1 MKKLFCFLAMI
12 ATFGLINISSY
23 AAETPVYDETFNN
36 NQGAFYAN
44 GTPIVISEIDGNTTI
59 TWDGGKQTVT
69 NSVSVFGGG
78 NGGNY
83 ELSQITM
90 ESGTVQNLVAGGIGF
105 TADKPSTVTNANV
118 TINGGLIS
126 NAVTGGG
133 YFNAKVNNSNI
144 QMNGGTALTVQG
156 GGMASG
162 KIDGVN
168 YSVGT
173 KEDSISSPNRT
184 ETANITISGG
194 KITYG
199 IFGGGQGYSYT
210 GTANLTISDGDISG
224 SYVTAGGSNG
234 YTSSANVKLTG
245 GKIGVYQTVNRGTL
259 NTAIVKVAGTSIGKF
274 YVGGETEDKSV
285 TGIINK
291 INTYLVSGNIET
303 LYSGTSNGSPITL
316 DNEAYNVTATNSVKI
331 TNDNIGD
338 SKKSISYDFTVS
350 TKTVKLF
357 VNQNMKMPIVVT
369 TNPTGYED
377 IFVDLFSYSVDD
389 ESIANVSDDGVITG
403 VSEGNTSVTVKNGE
417 KVETIDVTVTDV
429 QHLIVLLSVIATL
442 VVILLTVL
450 FAFLYLEFFE

>member
-1 MKKLFCFLAMI
+1 MKKLFCFLALI
-12 ATFGLINISSY
+12 TTFGLINIPSY
-23 AAETPVYDETFNN
+23 AAEAPSYDSTYNN
-36 NQGAFYAN
+36 NQGAFFAN
-44 GTPIVISEIDGNTTI
+44 GTPIVISEVEGNTTI
-59 TWDGGKQTVT
+59 TWNGGSQIVPNT
-69 NSVSVFGGG
+69 VSVFGGG

-83 ELSQITM
+83 NSSKITM
-90 ESGTVQNLVAGGIGF
+90 KSGTVQNLVAGGLGYS
-105 TADKPSTVTNANV
+105 ADKSSTVTTANV
-118 TINGGLIS
+118 IINGGTIS
-126 NAVTGGG
+126 NAVVGGG
-133 YFNAKVNNSNI
+133 YFNAKVNKSNI

-162 KIDGVN
+162 KINGVN

-173 KEDSISSPNRT
+173 KEDSENSPNRT
-184 ETANITISGG
+184 EIANVTISGG
-194 KITYG
+194 KVTYG
-199 IFGGGQGYSYT
+199 VFGGGQGYSYT
-210 GTANLTISDGDISG
+210 GTVNLTISDGDMSN

-234 YTSSANVKLTG
+234 YTGTANVKLTG

-259 NTAIVKVAGTSIGKF
+259 DNATVKVAGASIGKF

-303 LYSGTSNGSPITL
+303 LDSGTSNGSPITL

-338 SKKSISYDFTVS
+338 SKKSISYNFTVS

-377 IFVDLFSYSVDD
+377 VFIDLFSYSVDD
-389 ESIANVSDDGVITG
+389 ESIATVSEDGVITG

-429 QHLIVLLSVIATL
+429 QSLIVLLSVLVAF

-450 FAFLYLEFFE
+450 FAFLYLEFF

>member
-69 NSVSVFGGG
+69 NTVSVFGGG

-210 GTANLTISDGDISG
+210 GTANLTISDGDMSG

-234 YTSSANVKLTG
+234 YISSANVKLTG

-259 NTAIVKVAGTSIGKF
+259 NTAIVKVAGTS
-274 YVGGETEDKSV
+274 
-285 TGIINK
+285 
-291 INTYLVSGNIET
+291 LVSGNIET
-303 LYSGTSNGSPITL
+303 LDSGTSNGSPITL
-316 DNEAYNVTATNSVKI
+316 NNEAYNVTATNSVKI

-389 ESIANVSDDGVITG
+389 ESIATVSADGVITG